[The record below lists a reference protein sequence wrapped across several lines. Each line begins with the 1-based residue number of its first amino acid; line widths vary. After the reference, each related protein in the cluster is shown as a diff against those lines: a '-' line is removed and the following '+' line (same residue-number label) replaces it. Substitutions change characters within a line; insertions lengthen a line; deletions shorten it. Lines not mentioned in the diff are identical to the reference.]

1 MCPVVSVTPPNKA
14 GICPETT
21 DGSVVVAVVLQLYTF
36 SHESNFSDD
45 GDNEV
50 ILNVNVAKM
59 SSTSRDEPTFSCSSL
74 AKSEPA
80 NMAAP
85 QLKSS
90 NAKLA
95 EN

>member
-21 DGSVVVAVVLQLYTF
+21 DGSVVVAVVLQLYMF